1 MLTRIFS
8 TLVLAPIAVAA
19 VWIGRPYFEFVM
31 ILVCSIGIFEW
42 FRLFKDQ
49 HLNLILFLV
58 GLFYIVSPFLIIVW
72 IYNLE
77 SVGPKLVL
85 WILFVV
91 WATDTGAYFIGKLL
105 KGPKLAPD
113 ISPNKTWSG
122 AIGGC
127 LLALLVS
134 MFMKPYLSVEFDL
147 IGVTGFTII
156 ISIFGQFGDLLESWA
171 KRMLA
176 VKDTGNIIPGH
187 GGVLDRIDALL
198 LAAPTAAFLIMCFM
212 V

>member
-1 MLTRIFS
+1 MDTI
-8 TLVLAPIAVAA
+8 
-19 VWIGRPYFEFVM
+19 
-31 ILVCSIGIFEW
+31 CC
-42 FRLFKDQ
+42 
-49 HLNLILFLV
+49 
-58 GLFYIVSPFLIIVW
+58 
-72 IYNLE
+72 
-77 SVGPKLVL
+77 
-85 WILFVV
+85 